1 MLSMRETNHGATQ
14 QETRR
19 SEEEES
25 YTTDCYK
32 EEEGEGQNEA
42 T

>member
-1 MLSMRETNHGATQ
+1 MRGIDYGTTQ

-25 YTTDCYK
+25 HTTDCYK